1 MFICRLN
8 IDNVVINRIGE
19 GRQAI
24 RKTTPTSIVKLGT
37 QITKT
42 LTLIMKVARRKTKK
56 ILHHIDNTNVISL
69 QNTNCGGPYNCT
81 KQLQRQQ
88 KQEIDANT
96 STKNIANDSITFTA
110 NYASFSSDV
119 GIHDLSTWGNF
130 GKYTDMWKKVYDV
143 FVFNAMALGWL
154 VL

>member
-42 LTLIMKVARRKTKK
+42 LTLIMKLARRKTKRF
-56 ILHHIDNTNVISL
+56 
-69 QNTNCGGPYNCT
+69 CT
-81 KQLQRQQ
+81 
-88 KQEIDANT
+88 T
-96 STKNIANDSITFTA
+96 STILT
-110 NYASFSSDV
+110 
-119 GIHDLSTWGNF
+119 
-130 GKYTDMWKKVYDV
+130 
-143 FVFNAMALGWL
+143 
-154 VL
+154 